1 MEYSDV
7 MPPTNYVGW
16 LYVLT
21 NAAMP
26 GLLKIGYTTKTV
38 EQRVQDLSYHTGV
51 PSPFTCVYRGRVPYP
66 AGFEAQVHQLL
77 SEQSFAKEFFRLELT
92 VAIDAIRKVADM
104 RQVAV
109 QDEWA
114 SAKYLPPPTAAPPPL
129 LAGPNSRTRPP
140 FVARPPAVARP
151 PQIPEGPP
159 PTETQKT
166 LEIAERGQ
174 ASQSMHWVPL
184 KGHRHQR

>member
-1 MEYSDV
+1 MNISDV

-16 LYVLT
+16 LYVLA

-26 GLLKIGYTTKTV
+26 SLLKIGYTTKTV
-38 EQRVQDLSYHTGV
+38 EQRVRDLSCHTGV
-51 PSPFTCVYRGRVPYP
+51 PSPFTCVYRGRVPDP
-66 AGFEAQVHQLL
+66 AGLEAQVHQLL
-77 SEQSFAKEFFRLELT
+77 SEHSFAKEFFRLELT
-92 VAIDAIRKVADM
+92 VAIDAIRKAADM

-114 SAKYLPPPTAAPPPL
+114 SAKSLPRPTATLPPL
-129 LAGPNSRTRPP
+129 LAGPLSISRPP
-140 FVARPPAVARP
+140 FVSRPTTVARAP
-151 PQIPEGPP
+151 EIFEGPP

-166 LEIAERGQ
+166 LEIAERGK